1 MPQSRQ
7 VKKQVAFPAETAW
20 RSANMSRL
28 LFSAAWLFDSRILD
42 YVQRHGFPLL
52 RMAHLHLPR
61 NLDLEG
67 TRLTDLAVRAEM
79 SKQSIGEIID
89 QCVAMGLASRVPDES
104 DRRAKIVKFTARGLR
119 LLDVVRAALSFAEN
133 EMRAAIGAQGT
144 GEVTAALTQYR
155 EHILRNQK
163 QMGQKSIARRAP
175 LNR

>member
-1 MPQSRQ
+1 M
-7 VKKQVAFPAETAW
+7 
-20 RSANMSRL
+20 
-28 LFSAAWLFDSRILD
+28 
-42 YVQRHGFPLL
+42 
-52 RMAHLHLPR
+52 
-61 NLDLEG
+61 
-67 TRLTDLAVRAEM
+67 TDLAVRAEM

-133 EMRAAIGAQGT
+133 EMRAVIGAQGT